1 MNKMYI
7 IFQCRLANMQKQTWF
22 LHLFAVLF
30 FFFFLN
36 HVLGNGF
43 LKVAAIK
50 DVLNVVSGI
59 HQCFAF
65 QEINL
70 VLACII

>member
-1 MNKMYI
+1 
-7 IFQCRLANMQKQTWF
+7 MQISQYAKAD
-22 LHLFAVLF
+22 LVFAFVCCVV